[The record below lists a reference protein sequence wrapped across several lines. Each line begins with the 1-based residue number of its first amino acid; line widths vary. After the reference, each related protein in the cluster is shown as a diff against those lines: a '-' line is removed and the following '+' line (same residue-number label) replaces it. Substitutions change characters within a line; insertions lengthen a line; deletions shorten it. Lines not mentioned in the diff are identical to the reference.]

1 MNSYVASDTFIS
13 SDESGFDG
21 CRPGRYT
28 TGDVFVDVLHDG
40 CIVVDWQIQF
50 LASAGATIGECL
62 VYLMNICGVTLAES
76 WPLAS
81 NQPAAM
87 MKRAVAG
94 LQEGSPAHFIVFR
107 MTPIATSGGRGLVSD
122 PLEYPVAG
130 GVVYR

>member
-1 MNSYVASDTFIS
+1 
-13 SDESGFDG
+13 
-21 CRPGRYT
+21 
-28 TGDVFVDVLHDG
+28 
-40 CIVVDWQIQF
+40 
-50 LASAGATIGECL
+50 
-62 VYLMNICGVTLAES
+62 MNICGVAFAES

-107 MTPIATSGGRGLVSD
+107 MTPMTTSDGHGIVSD